1 MEVQNKKKEKYYT
14 EGNNNFCELKENS
27 NENKNN
33 DINNNKKNNNYITP
47 FPVPGYE
54 NDDNLWEFVCDLNS
68 EDPLDKFLDKN
79 STRENNSYTGI
90 KYLYNKKKN

>member
-1 MEVQNKKKEKYYT
+1 MKTKIMIIIT
-14 EGNNNFCELKENS
+14 
-27 NENKNN
+27 
-33 DINNNKKNNNYITP
+33 KKNNNYITP

-79 STRENNSYTGI
+79 STRDNNSYTGI